1 MEFEGT
7 IVNRNNRAKEM
18 VLYKVIAEK
27 DAEIERLKEDL
38 RRDNERWEV
47 CCKQYKEELDAATL
61 QLRALKSKEYRRTVR
76 RKKAKVEV
84 ATV

>member
-1 MEFEGT
+1 MEFEGEL
-7 IVNRNNRAKEM
+7 VNRNNRAKEQ

-27 DAEIERLKEDL
+27 DAEIV
-38 RRDNERWEV
+38 RWKSTVDGLNAALEV
-47 CCKQYKEELDAATL
+47 QFSKIESLTTD
-61 QLRALKSKEYRRTVR
+61 LRALKSKEYRRTVR

>member
-7 IVNRNNRAKEM
+7 IVNRNNRAKEQ

-27 DAEIERLKEDL
+27 ELLISVL
-38 RRDNERWEV
+38 R
-47 CCKQYKEELDAATL
+47 EELKDRSDTIEARNATIDDL
-61 QLRALKSKEYRRTVR
+61 TAQLRTLKSKEYRRTVR